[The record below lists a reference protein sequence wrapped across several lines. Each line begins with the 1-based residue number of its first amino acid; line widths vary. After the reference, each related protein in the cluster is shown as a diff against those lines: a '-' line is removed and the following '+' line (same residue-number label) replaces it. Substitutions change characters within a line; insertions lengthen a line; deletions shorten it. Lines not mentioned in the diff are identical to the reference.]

1 MNDFMLG
8 NEAIAR
14 GAYEAGVRLVS
25 SYPGTPSTEITE
37 YCAKYP
43 EIYAEW
49 AANEK
54 VALEVCAGASMAG
67 ARSIC
72 CMKHVGLNVASDPL
86 YTLAYTGVNGGLVVV
101 VADDPGMHSSQN
113 EQDSRMHARGSQV
126 PMLEPSDSD
135 ECRAFT
141 KLAFEL
147 SEKYDTP
154 VFVRTTTRVAHARSV
169 VHPQERVEAALKSY
183 QKDISKWV
191 MMPGMAKGRHVV
203 VEKRMNDLAKD
214 ASSLPVNRVEMG
226 DTKIGVICSGMAY
239 QYVKEVAPEISVL
252 KLGIVN
258 PLPMDLIADFA
269 RQVET
274 LYVFEE
280 LEPVIEEQVAAHGI
294 RVTGKALTGRQGEL
308 SAHKVAK
315 LLGKEI
321 PTAAQPDPV
330 PARPPVL
337 CPGCPHRGV
346 YAVLNKLKCTVTGDI
361 GCYTLGALP
370 PLSALDSTLCMGA
383 SIGMSQGYNRMLGDS
398 AAEKTVAVLGDST
411 FLHSGATSLISACY
425 NRARVTV
432 MILDNSTTGMT
443 GHQPNPSTGFDI
455 HGERTTQISLT
466 QLCEAC
472 GVPKEHIRV
481 CDPFDMKALEAA
493 IKEENAF
500 DGVSVIVARR
510 PCMLLDKKSRKSPL
524 SIKAD
529 ACRNCL
535 SCMKLGC
542 PAIERMEKGVRINP
556 DLCVGCGHCQNVCPF
571 GAIVEGSEAK

>member
-1 MNDFMLG
+1 MKPLRAALMRR
-8 NEAIAR
+8 AC
-14 GAYEAGVRLVS
+14 GVVS

-169 VHPQERVEAALKSY
+169 VHPQERVEAALKPY

-294 RVTGKALTGRQGEL
+294 PVTGKALTGRQGEL

-346 YAVLNKLKCTVTGDI
+346 YCGAQQAQVHGYGRYWLLHAGRAPAAFRAGLHAMHGRFHRHEPGIQPHVGRKRRGKDGGGAGRQHVPAFGRDFADQRVLQPRARHRDDFGQFHHRYD
-361 GCYTLGALP
+361 
-370 PLSALDSTLCMGA
+370 GA
-383 SIGMSQGYNRMLGDS
+383 SAQSFHGIRYPRRAHHADFAH
-398 AAEKTVAVLGDST
+398 AAL
-411 FLHSGATSLISACY
+411 
-425 NRARVTV
+425 R
-432 MILDNSTTGMT
+432 
-443 GHQPNPSTGFDI
+443 
-455 HGERTTQISLT
+455 
-466 QLCEAC
+466 
-472 GVPKEHIRV
+472 
-481 CDPFDMKALEAA
+481 
-493 IKEENAF
+493 
-500 DGVSVIVARR
+500 
-510 PCMLLDKKSRKSPL
+510 
-524 SIKAD
+524 
-529 ACRNCL
+529 
-535 SCMKLGC
+535 
-542 PAIERMEKGVRINP
+542 GVR
-556 DLCVGCGHCQNVCPF
+556 CAQ
-571 GAIVEGSEAK
+571 GAHPRVRSL

>member
-169 VHPQERVEAALKSY
+169 VHPQERVEAALKPY

-269 RQVET
+269 RQVEM

-294 RVTGKALTGRQGEL
+294 PVTGKALTGRQGEL

-383 SIGMSQGYNRMLGDS
+383 SIGMSQGYNRMLGAS

-432 MILDNSTTGMT
+432 MIWTI
-443 GHQPNPSTGFDI
+443 PPP
-455 HGERTTQISLT
+455 
-466 QLCEAC
+466 
-472 GVPKEHIRV
+472 V
-481 CDPFDMKALEAA
+481 
-493 IKEENAF
+493 
-500 DGVSVIVARR
+500 
-510 PCMLLDKKSRKSPL
+510 
-524 SIKAD
+524 
-529 ACRNCL
+529 
-535 SCMKLGC
+535 
-542 PAIERMEKGVRINP
+542 
-556 DLCVGCGHCQNVCPF
+556 
-571 GAIVEGSEAK
+571 